1 MSESQDPSTSNPN
14 DQPAS
19 SHELHSGCGHEH
31 GDLAAHDHA
40 AHDHG
45 HEHKQPDPAEIVER
59 ERLDPEGE
67 EYWYKNVYQG
77 DHVPQLTLRAVLM
90 GGILGALMSIS
101 NLYTSLKVGWAFGV
115 AITACV
121 LSFVIWRAIRLIFPK
136 VSDMTILENNC
147 MQSTASAAGY
157 STGATIATAFGALLL
172 LTHESVPWTILLPW
186 TIITACLGVF
196 LAVPMKRQ
204 MINKEKLAFPSGI
217 AAAETLKS
225 LHGQSKEAITQAY
238 SLVAALGVGSL
249 VGFLRD
255 GEFAWQTRL
264 GMKIVAL
271 LPFSDKIVVNGVT
284 LSKFPNFGFEPSVL
298 LTGAGMI
305 VGMRVSASMLLGS
318 SLLYFVFGPMIVS
331 MGTELHPA
339 AGKAAEG
346 ELLRGWSLWTGTALM
361 VSSGLT
367 AFALQWKTIAKA
379 IQSIKLDPK
388 KPGEKTSAESTAESM
403 EHIEVPFAWLLIGL
417 IPLTIMMAILQYVA
431 FKIAIWMG
439 ILAVI
444 LSFFLALVACRA
456 TGETDITPIGAMG
469 KITQLVYAKLAP
481 SNIQTNLMAASV
493 TANIASSSA
502 DLLTD
507 LKSGYLLGANP
518 RKQFLAQFIG
528 LFFGS
533 LVIVPAWYVM
543 VPNERVL
550 EEKFHPPNV
559 YMWKAVAEALSQG
572 IDKVPETAR
581 MGLLI
586 GGVLGILL
594 AVADAYAPRKFKRF
608 IPSAMGLGIS
618 WVVPFANSFAFFIGA
633 VISTVWE
640 KINKRTADL
649 YVIPIA
655 SGAVAGESLICA
667 VLAMIQ
673 AMEALKSLGGGG

>member
-1 MSESQDPSTSNPN
+1 MHESPEHSNPN
-14 DQPAS
+14 DPEPPVS
-19 SHELHSGCGHEH
+19 P
-31 GDLAAHDHA
+31 
-40 AHDHG
+40 
-45 HEHKQPDPAEIVER
+45 QPDPDTVVEH
-59 ERLDPEGE
+59 EKLDPEGE
-67 EYWYKNVYQG
+67 EYWYKHVYQG
-77 DHVPQLTLRAVLM
+77 DQVPQLTLRAVLM

-121 LSFVIWRAIRLIFPK
+121 LSFVIWRVIRLVFPK
-136 VSDMTILENNC
+136 VSEMSILENNC

-172 LTHESVPWTILLPW
+172 LTHQTVPWTILLPW

-204 MINKEKLAFPSGI
+204 MINKEKLPFPSGI

-225 LHGQSKEAITQAY
+225 LHGKSKEAITQAY
-238 SLVAALGVGSL
+238 SLVSALGVGSL

-255 GEFAWQTRL
+255 AEFAWLTNL
-264 GMKIVAL
+264 GLKIPAL
-271 LPFSDKIVVNGVT
+271 LPFSDKIVVSGVQ
-284 LSKFPNFGFEPSVL
+284 LNKFPNFGFEPSVL

-318 SLLYFVFGPMIVS
+318 TLLYFVIGPQIVG

-339 AGKAAEG
+339 PGKAPEG

-379 IQSIKLDPK
+379 IKSIKVERK
-388 KPGEKTSAESTAESM
+388 KSDEQSASDKM
-403 EHIEVPFAWLLIGL
+403 EEIEVPFSWLLIGL
-417 IPLTIMMAILQYVA
+417 IPLTIMMAVLQYVA

-469 KITQLVYAKLAP
+469 KITQLVYAQLAP
-481 SNIQTNLMAASV
+481 SNVQTNLMAASV

-518 RKQFLAQFIG
+518 KKQFLAQFIG

-543 VPNERVL
+543 VPNETVL
-550 EEKFHPPNV
+550 ENKFHPPNV

-572 IDKVPETAR
+572 IDKIPPTAR

-594 AVADAYAPRKFKRF
+594 AVIDAYAPRKFKRF

-633 VISTVWE
+633 LISTVWE
-640 KINKRTADL
+640 KVNKRTADL
-649 YVIPIA
+649 YIIPIA

-673 AMEALKSLGGGG
+673 AAQALKGL